1 MNIHEYQGKEL
12 MSRFG
17 VPTPSGF
24 VAHTPEEA
32 KQHAATI
39 GKKVA
44 VKAQVHIGGR
54 GKAGG
59 IKLADNPDQAFEHA
73 GKIIGMDIKGLK
85 VGKVLVEEA
94 VDIAKEFYLG
104 IILDRTRSAHCIMF
118 STMGGMDIEEVAEKH
133 PDKLKKVWVNPLMG
147 LLDHQVRELVWAYE
161 MEPDVRKQLGS
172 FIRTLF
178 GLYTGVDCMLAEIN
192 PLAITKEGKM
202 IAADAKFTFDE
213 NAMFKHPEL
222 EAYRETGTEGDPLEQ
237 KAHELNLAYVRLD
250 GEVGV
255 IGNGAGLVM
264 GTLDTVNRVGGKAA
278 NFLDVG
284 GGANAKVVTNALTL
298 VASDTNVKGVLF
310 NIFGGITRGDE
321 VAKGI
326 VQGVQAT
333 GVKLPIV
340 IRLAGTN
347 SEEGRAILAEAGYET
362 AATMEEAAEKIVALT
377 R

>member
-17 VPTPSGF
+17 VPTPAGK

-32 KQHAATI
+32 KKHAAEF

-59 IKLADNPDQAFEHA
+59 IKLANTPDEAFEHA
-73 GKIIGMDIKGLK
+73 SKIIGMDIKGLK

-94 VDIAKEFYLG
+94 VEIAREFYLG
-104 IILDRTRSAHCIMF
+104 IILDRTRAQHCIMF

-133 PDKLKKVWVNPLMG
+133 PDKLKKIWVNPLLG

-161 MEPDVRKQLGS
+161 MEPEVRKQLSS
-172 FIRTLF
+172 FIKTLF
-178 GLYTGVDCMLAEIN
+178 GLYTGSDCMLVEIN
-192 PLAITKEGKM
+192 PLAITNEGKM

-213 NAMFKHPEL
+213 NALFKHPEL
-222 EAYRETGTEGDPLEQ
+222 EAYRETDTEADPLEQ
-237 KAHELNLAYVRLD
+237 KAHELKLAYVRLD

-264 GTLDTVNRVGGKAA
+264 GTLDTVSRVGGKAA

-284 GGANAKVVTNALTL
+284 GGANAKVVTNALSL
-298 VASDTNVKGVLF
+298 VSSDPKVKGVLF

-321 VAKGI
+321 VARGI
-326 VQGVQAT
+326 VE
-333 GVKLPIV
+333 GVKTARVTLPIV

-347 SEEGRAILAEAGYET
+347 SEEARAILAEAGYET